1 MICCVEQ
8 RRWDGLQMMPHI
20 IPKVTTYRTLQ
31 AARNEKNSI
40 REMQR
45 RRGQMHCSL
54 YICSS
59 SSSVLRVLSSGILI
73 LRVWLWWMVVNE
85 GIQTSYYQPLTHS
98 LSYTAVRTK
107 MTRWVHSQESSP
119 INLNI
124 VLQSKSSTISL
135 IAYRGKYYTFNFLFW
150 WTFNQNLGSLLFP
163 FVFFLMIKRKKR
175 KSNQESHKEA
185 IVIIRMLVAYK
196 YQGKEEASATVTL
209 KGRAISAVHPLAPY
223 LHWFFWC
230 SSAPYLA
237 INVNGHH
244 RPHIEQMIICCEIE
258 SKRHLFR
265 GREMASPLIR

>member
-1 MICCVEQ
+1 MKEFSDI
-8 RRWDGLQMMPHI
+8 L
-20 IPKVTTYRTLQ
+20 L
-31 AARNEKNSI
+31 
-40 REMQR
+40 
-45 RRGQMHCSL
+45 
-54 YICSS
+54 SS
-59 SSSVLRVLSSGILI
+59 SYPLYLTLLWGQRWFVGFIRRKFSNKSEYPAAEQKLR
-73 LRVWLWWMVVNE
+73 
-85 GIQTSYYQPLTHS
+85 YFTHCIV
-98 LSYTAVRTK
+98 A
-107 MTRWVHSQESSP
+107 
-119 INLNI
+119 NI
-124 VLQSKSSTISL
+124 
-135 IAYRGKYYTFNFLFW
+135 TFNFLFW
-150 WTFNQNLGSLLFP
+150 RTFNQNLGSLLFP
-163 FVFFLMIKRKKR
+163 FVFFLKIKRKKR
-175 KSNQESHKEA
+175 KSNQESHNDA